1 VGFVVPS
8 AATDLD
14 APDDVD
20 RVGGLRRDTT
30 TLVMQAHLSPGLR
43 LHDGVVRASIA
54 EAACA
59 GDEPVPFT
67 DLGEPDMEPGLAGR

>member
-1 VGFVVPS
+1 MHS

-14 APDDVD
+14 APDVVD

-43 LHDGVVRASIA
+43 LHDGVVRVSAA
-54 EAACA
+54 EDLDAAMKELFAVEGPALLCVDQDA
-59 GDEPVPFT
+59 E
-67 DLGEPDMEPGLAGR
+67 LL